1 MGKIKKI
8 NMKYT
13 LYEDQERVKKSL
25 GKAVTNNKNVLCYAP
40 TGFGKTI
47 LSKVIIDSLTSKGKR
62 VLFTVPRIKLATQ
75 TRDKYGYGNLLLGS
89 KSEDNGSLLTIA
101 SVQSLYSRK
110 HTDHYDFIFI
120 DECHF
125 AHGSEYVNYIFDTY
139 TSAKIIGLSATPID
153 ENGYLLRGYDE
164 IVSEVTVKELIN
176 GGRLCDVNVYTSLV
190 QPKLSEIPTVNGDY
204 NQKQAS
210 EIVREEKI
218 LSNTMS
224 EWKKYGGKMKTLVF
238 ASDIKHSEVM
248 KDEFI
253 KLGYTCGVV
262 HSQIKDDKITA
273 TYSDF
278 NTNKIQVL
286 INVDMATFGFDEPG
300 IECLLFA
307 RPIKS
312 LRLYKQM
319 VGRGLRTFKG
329 KDKCLII
336 DCANVVMDNGFPTDE
351 VPFIKKPV
359 ITKTVD
365 RILDL
370 ERETSGEVTKEIS
383 KKRIDYLTKV
393 GSLFDLYNQKKYTKE
408 SDFQDDVRKFLKSLG
423 FFMWRQNSGAMFK
436 DGRWIQFTD
445 RKGLPDIAV
454 IYNGVYIGIELKM
467 KTGAFTKHQKETLPL
482 MIEAGV
488 YVYVVDNFEEL
499 FNITESIREN
509 IIKTSEGI
517 LIKNKLLSMSDQQKK
532 YRKKLGI

>member
-1 MGKIKKI
+1 
-8 NMKYT
+8 MKYT

-25 GKAVTNNKNVLCYAP
+25 GIAVTYNKNVLCYAP

-110 HTDHYDFIFI
+110 HTDHYDYIFI

-153 ENGYLLRGYDE
+153 ENGYLLQGYDE

-176 GGRLCDVNVYTSLV
+176 GGRLCDVDVYTSLV

-210 EIVREEKI
+210 EVVREEKI
-218 LSNTMS
+218 LANTMS
-224 EWKKYGGKMKTLVF
+224 EWKKYGGDMKTLVF
-238 ASDIKHSEVM
+238 ASDIKHSEVL
-248 KDEFI
+248 KSEF
-253 KLGYTCGVV
+253 KRLGYNADVV
-262 HSQIKDDKITA
+262 HSKKKDVEIEKAYD
-273 TYSDF
+273 DF
-278 NTNKIQVL
+278 NKNKVQIL

-482 MIEAGV
+482 MIESGV

-499 FNITESIREN
+499 FWVTESIQSN

-532 YRKKLGI
+532 YRKKLGIN

>member
-1 MGKIKKI
+1 
-8 NMKYT
+8 
-13 LYEDQERVKKSL
+13 
-25 GKAVTNNKNVLCYAP
+25 
-40 TGFGKTI
+40 
-47 LSKVIIDSLTSKGKR
+47 
-62 VLFTVPRIKLATQ
+62 
-75 TRDKYGYGNLLLGS
+75 
-89 KSEDNGSLLTIA
+89 
-101 SVQSLYSRK
+101 
-110 HTDHYDFIFI
+110 
-120 DECHF
+120 
-125 AHGSEYVNYIFDTY
+125 
-139 TSAKIIGLSATPID
+139 
-153 ENGYLLRGYDE
+153 
-164 IVSEVTVKELIN
+164 
-176 GGRLCDVNVYTSLV
+176 
-190 QPKLSEIPTVNGDY
+190 
-204 NQKQAS
+204 
-210 EIVREEKI
+210 
-218 LSNTMS
+218 MS
-224 EWKKYGGKMKTLVF
+224 EWKKYGGDMKTLVF
-238 ASDIKHSEVM
+238 ASDIKHSEVL
-248 KDEFI
+248 KSEF
-253 KLGYTCGVV
+253 KRLGYNADVV
-262 HSQIKDDKITA
+262 HSKKKDVEIEKAYD
-273 TYSDF
+273 DF
-278 NTNKIQVL
+278 NKNKVQIL

-423 FFMWRQNSGAMFK
+423 FFMWRQNSGTMFK

-532 YRKKLGI
+532 YRKKLGIN

>member
-224 EWKKYGGKMKTLVF
+224 EWKKYGG
-238 ASDIKHSEVM
+238 
-248 KDEFI
+248 
-253 KLGYTCGVV
+253 
-262 HSQIKDDKITA
+262 
-273 TYSDF
+273 
-278 NTNKIQVL
+278 
-286 INVDMATFGFDEPG
+286 
-300 IECLLFA
+300 
-307 RPIKS
+307 
-312 LRLYKQM
+312 
-319 VGRGLRTFKG
+319 
-329 KDKCLII
+329 
-336 DCANVVMDNGFPTDE
+336 
-351 VPFIKKPV
+351 
-359 ITKTVD
+359 
-365 RILDL
+365 
-370 ERETSGEVTKEIS
+370 
-383 KKRIDYLTKV
+383 
-393 GSLFDLYNQKKYTKE
+393 
-408 SDFQDDVRKFLKSLG
+408 
-423 FFMWRQNSGAMFK
+423 
-436 DGRWIQFTD
+436 D
-445 RKGLPDIAV
+445 RKS
-454 IYNGVYIGIELKM
+454 
-467 KTGAFTKHQKETLPL
+467 
-482 MIEAGV
+482 
-488 YVYVVDNFEEL
+488 VV
-499 FNITESIREN
+499 
-509 IIKTSEGI
+509 
-517 LIKNKLLSMSDQQKK
+517 
-532 YRKKLGI
+532 

>member
-1 MGKIKKI
+1 
-8 NMKYT
+8 MKYE

-25 GKAVTNNKNVLCYAP
+25 STAVRKHNNVLCYAP

-47 LSKVIIDSLTSKGKR
+47 LSKIIIDSLTSKGKK
-62 VLFTVPRIKLATQ
+62 VLFTVPRIKLAVQTQ
-75 TRDKYGYGNLLLGS
+75 EKFGYGNLLLGN
-89 KSEDNGSLLTIA
+89 KSEDNGDLLTIA

-153 ENGYLLRGYDE
+153 ENGYLLRGYDD
-164 IVSEVTVKELIN
+164 IVSEVTVKELIE
-176 GGRLCDVNVYTSLV
+176 GKRLCDVNVYTSLV
-190 QPKLSEIPTVNGDY
+190 QPKLSEVPTVNGDY

-210 EIVREEKI
+210 EVVREEKI

-224 EWKKYGGKMKTLVF
+224 EWKKYGGDMKTLVF

-248 KDEFI
+248 KAEFI
-253 KLGYTCGVV
+253 KLGYNCGVV
-262 HSQIKDDKITA
+262 HSKIKDEKITE

-408 SDFQDDVRKFLKSLG
+408 SDFQEDVRKFLKSLG
-423 FFMWRQNSGAMFK
+423 FFMWRQNSGTMFK

-445 RKGLPDIAV
+445 RKGLPDITV

-467 KTGAFTKHQKETLPL
+467 KTGAFTKHQKVTIPL
-482 MIEAGV
+482 MIESGIH
-488 YVYVVDNFEEL
+488 VYVVDNFEEL
-499 FNITESIREN
+499 FFITESLKDN
-509 IIKTSEGI
+509 IVKTSEGI
-517 LIKNKLLSMSDQQKK
+517 LIKNKLLSMSDSQKK
-532 YRKKLGI
+532 YRKKLGIN